1 MIDQQI
7 QAYSEELSKSG
18 IEHEIV
24 EHPPLKAVKD
34 VLDSLHLTFADCL
47 PTLIMKADHAF
58 IAVVFRGDCRADF
71 KKIKKQFAIKDL
83 RLATAE
89 EFTEL
94 TGLPIGAARVYTPSV
109 QTTYIDKKVFEKEY
123 LLGGSGSFS
132 CSIKY
137 KTADLTKLPDVLVAD
152 ITQ

>member
-1 MIDQQI
+1 MVDQQI
-7 QAYSEELSKSG
+7 HAYSEQLSKSG
-18 IEHEIV
+18 IENEIV
-24 EHPPLKAVKD
+24 EHPALQAVKD
-34 VLDSLHLTFADCL
+34 VLEYLHLTFADCL
-47 PTLIMKADHAF
+47 PTLIMKADHDF

-71 KKIKKQFAIKDL
+71 KKIKKQFGIKDL
-83 RLATAE
+83 RLATPE

-109 QTTYIDKKVFEKEY
+109 HTTYVDKKVFEKEY
-123 LLGGSGSFS
+123 LMGGSGSFS

-137 KTADLTKLPDVLVAD
+137 KTADLTKLPDIVVAD